1 MVPWGSAVVLVP
13 PLHVGHPQGPAPKAV
28 LEHVSL
34 PQKEEGTE
42 EVELRGVRQPA
53 PVDAPSV
60 WLGME
65 KKRNS
70 DICKGRGLAPEGM
83 EAWSA

>member
-42 EVELRGVRQPA
+42 EVRGVR
-53 PVDAPSV
+53 
-60 WLGME
+60 
-65 KKRNS
+65 
-70 DICKGRGLAPEGM
+70 
-83 EAWSA
+83 